1 MEHNDIVRQERLTD
15 NRSSKLLKERIM
27 KKETILIIVV
37 TLVVG
42 ALGGMIYSNTQ
53 EKPSTVN
60 PPTTAAPVAPAVD
73 YQQKIKI
80 LEEIVAKEP
89 DNRSAW
95 VQLGHNYFD
104 SNQPMKAIEAYDKAL
119 AMDGNDPDVLTD
131 QGVMFRRIGW
141 FDKAIENFNKANQ
154 LNPKHLQSLYNLGIV
169 YRDDLMDKEKAKQAW
184 TKYLEVAPAGQ
195 NAERVRTMINHMMY
209 GH

>member
-1 MEHNDIVRQERLTD
+1 
-15 NRSSKLLKERIM
+15 M

-53 EKPSTVN
+53 KKSSTVN
-60 PPTTAAPVAPAVD
+60 PPTTAEPAVD
-73 YQQKIKI
+73 YQQKVKI
-80 LEEIVAKEP
+80 LEEIVGKEP

-141 FDKAIENFNKANQ
+141 YEKAIENFNKANQ
-154 LNPKHLQSLYNLGIV
+154 LNPKHLQSLYNLGLV
-169 YRDDLMDKEKAKQAW
+169 YRDDLMDKEKAKEAW
-184 TKYLEVAPAGQ
+184 TKYLEVAPPGQ
-195 NAERVRTMINHMMY
+195 NAERVRTMIEHMTS